1 MAELYE
7 IMSHFLHFCFWSD
20 SDAPC
25 IVELV
30 GWLEQKIE
38 LDGLKY
44 IEIDLVQKNKWNWSH
59 NLRAR
64 GDWKMGHFEHFLF
77 FY

>member
-1 MAELYE
+1 MSGYEQEKVVTNRRIICTNTDTIDTEMAELYE
-7 IMSHFLHFCFWSD
+7 IISRFLHFCFWSD

-44 IEIDLVQKNKWNWSH
+44 SRSPK
-59 NLRAR
+59 
-64 GDWKMGHFEHFLF
+64 
-77 FY
+77 

>member
-7 IMSHFLHFCFWSD
+7 IISRFLYFRFWSD

-44 IEIDLVQKNKWNWSH
+44 FETDLVQKKSVK
-59 NLRAR
+59 LIP
-64 GDWKMGHFEHFLF
+64 
-77 FY
+77 

>member
-7 IMSHFLHFCFWSD
+7 IISRFLHFRFWSD

-25 IVELV
+25 IVALV

-44 IEIDLVQKNKWNWSH
+44 IETDLVHKN
-59 NLRAR
+59 R
-64 GDWKMGHFEHFLF
+64 
-77 FY
+77 